1 MAQNWVQHTL
11 ERTGWKPQRQ
21 AAWLAVLG
29 VLITL
34 IFSGA
39 YLSQIA
45 NYTTTNR
52 YIETLI
58 EDRDRIE
65 RENESLRA
73 QIAQLQTVPRLLE
86 RAEALGFRQ
95 ATADDIEYLPIQGY
109 NPHRSESVVPI
120 ASRTE
125 DLVVVPEYE
134 DSFQGWLTQQ
144 WDSLR
149 QQFSSFGR

>member
-52 YIETLI
+52 DIEALI
-58 EDRDRIE
+58 EDRDRLE

-95 ATADDIEYLPIQGY
+95 ATADDIEYLVIEGY
-109 NPHRSESVVPI
+109 NPNRDKTIIPISREDEILDVPI
-120 ASRTE
+120 
-125 DLVVVPEYE
+125 YE
-134 DSFQGWLTQQ
+134 DSFKGWLSQR
-144 WDSLR
+144 WDALR
-149 QQFSSFGR
+149 QQFASFGR